1 MNENLTLLTG
11 NALEMLRGILDYIPY
26 GKQNA
31 ISRERLAQLSGMGD
45 RWMRKEIERLRSEG
59 QDMMVTAKLYT
70 ILLIVQIVSM
80 NLK

>member
-1 MNENLTLLTG
+1 MS
-11 NALEMLRGILDYIPY
+11 ILDYIPY